1 MSPRRAA
8 EPRQGQHNGV
18 TADMASRLDE
28 ALGPVQQELK
38 RRHIPCL
45 RVSLISLELWERQP
59 LTFPEYHTPAIEVWD
74 RQGKIVA
81 AVTMS
86 VDLNHFCVT
95 VPSQQSHPYLISVQ
109 APELVAA
116 LIPGYDREGP

>member
-8 EPRQGQHNGV
+8 EPRQAPHNGV
-18 TADMASRLDE
+18 TADVAGRLYE

-45 RVSLISLELWERQP
+45 RVTLISLELWERQP
-59 LTFPEYHTPAIEVWD
+59 LTFPEYHMPAIEVWD

-81 AVTMS
+81 AVTVS
-86 VDLNHFCVT
+86 VDLSHFCVAI
-95 VPSQQSHPYLISVQ
+95 PSQQSHPYLVP
-109 APELVAA
+109 AETPELVAA
-116 LIPGYDREGP
+116 LIPGYDRETS